1 MKLPKLSL
9 FCSLALLAGLAP
21 ARAAQDNLPALFG
34 SRITAAPHFAAPIAT
49 GDFAGDSLPDRVY
62 FVKIAP
68 ASPTA
73 TLAPDVIVNDKT
85 FGTAPLGKWGE
96 DLALAI
102 VQGNGKVKTLLTGYE
117 GEDTNDFFSD
127 PMWHE
132 AKPPVHLAKRGS
144 KIFVTFRRQNKA
156 IRNDVLV
163 IETEAGIDTALY
175 WTGKGYAWF
184 QPDEEP

>member
-1 MKLPKLSL
+1 MKLPGLSL
-9 FCSLALLAGLAP
+9 FCSLALLVGLAS
-21 ARAAQDNLPALFG
+21 ARAAPDDLPALFG
-34 SRITAAPHFAAPIAT
+34 SRVTAAPHFAAPVAT
-49 GDFAGDSLPDRVY
+49 GDFAGDGLPDRVY

-68 ASPTA
+68 ASATA
-73 TLAPDVIVNDKT
+73 TLAPDVTVADKV
-85 FGTAPLGKWGE
+85 FGTAPLGKRGE

-117 GEDTNDFFSD
+117 GGGSSDFFSA

-144 KIFVTFRRQNKA
+144 KAFVAFQRQNKA
-156 IRNDVLV
+156 IHNDVLV
-163 IETEAGIDTALY
+163 VETEAGIDTALY